1 MKQSSRFFEMSSVAM
16 VLLIAML
23 IAMWARRPDAS
34 CTASSEPPR
43 HLVLSRDTDREH
55 LATDLSTADKTARRY
70 MLSAGAADQS
80 EQRIRFAE
88 CAATLV
94 RQIATTHGLPP
105 DLVRA
110 RLTDSQ

>member
-1 MKQSSRFFEMSSVAM
+1 MKQSSGFFEMSSVAM

-23 IAMWARRPDAS
+23 IAMWAGRPDAG

-55 LATDLSTADKTARRY
+55 LATDLSTAGKTARRY
-70 MLSAGAADQS
+70 MLSAADQS
-80 EQRIRFAE
+80 EQRTRFAE

-94 RQIATTHGLPP
+94 QQIATTHGLPP

>member
-1 MKQSSRFFEMSSVAM
+1 MKQPTAFFEMSSVAM

-23 IAMWARRPDAS
+23 IAMWAGRRNAG
-34 CTASSEPPR
+34 CTASGEPPR
-43 HLVLSRDTDREH
+43 HLVLSRETDREH
-55 LATDLSTADKTARRY
+55 LATDLSAADRTARRY
-70 MLSAGAADQS
+70 MRSSVDES
-80 EQRIRFAE
+80 EQRTRFAE

-94 RQIATTHGLPP
+94 QQIATTHGLPV

>member
-1 MKQSSRFFEMSSVAM
+1 MKQPAWLEMSSVAA
-16 VLLIAML
+16 VLIVVML
-23 IAMWARRPDAS
+23 AAMWARRPDAS
-34 CTASSEPPR
+34 CTPSSEPPR

-55 LATDLSTADKTARRY
+55 LATDLSTADRTARRY
-70 MLSAGAADQS
+70 MRSAADQT
-80 EQRIRFAE
+80 EQRTRFAE

-94 RQIATTHGLPP
+94 QQIATTHGLPA